1 MYFLEISKKHID
13 FLGAIRDWENVKMA
27 FDGEFVWAKDFYPE
41 QLNAIE
47 IQQIPFHSIYEL
59 KENLL
64 FKKGSLLPVKKLPSG
79 LLWSPIIR
87 AIPVTLPKFNHNYF
101 GIDQRLELHL
111 KPSEIENE
119 AYALLTDYNELKT
132 YIETA
137 PDFRLKPLK
146 WIVVKKNILLLG
158 KPMLPIKGDTFW
170 LKNNFLLPAGYD
182 FEHSV
187 LSKTIEQNLN
197 LLGEHLIVWNT
208 DNSCFKIKKDS
219 LKPLSISSFRLTFS

>member
-13 FLGAIRDWENVKMA
+13 FLGAIRDWENLKVA
-27 FDGEFVWAKDFYPE
+27 FDGELVWVKDFHSE

-47 IQQIPFHSIYEL
+47 IQQIPFHIVYEL

-87 AIPVTLPKFNHNYF
+87 AVSVSLPKFNHNYF
-101 GIDQRLELHL
+101 GIDQKLEIRL

-119 AYALLTDYNELKT
+119 AYGLLTDYNELKA

-137 PDFRLKPLK
+137 PDFRLKPLE
-146 WIVVKKNILLLG
+146 WVLFEKNILILG
-158 KPMLPIKGDTFW
+158 KPMLPIKGAAFW
-170 LKNNFLLPAGYD
+170 LKNDFLLPSGYD
-182 FEHSV
+182 FEHTV
-187 LSKTIEQNLN
+187 LAKTIQQHLN
-197 LLGEHLIVWNT
+197 PSREDLIVWRA
-208 DNSCFKIKKDS
+208 DNSCFRIAKNN